1 MAFTPAVVAR
11 VLGGGHRRILLAL
24 LVAGAA
30 VMMAGVSPHGSVA
43 TGQSPGLTV
52 EELQRGGYVI
62 FFRHVLADDGTD
74 MTPVNL
80 DDCSTQRNI
89 REQGLRDAR
98 TIGNAFRTL
107 AIPVSSIYTSEIC
120 RAKET
125 AGIAFG
131 RIDAEVPALNLCCID
146 GLPLTGEQRNQYIE
160 DSLVLTPPSGTNT
173 VIIAHGVGI
182 VADLAQGEAAIY
194 RPDGRGGAVR
204 VARVLPDEWMG
215 GVYRPGGRPDGS
227 SPDVAPRQ

>member
-1 MAFTPAVVAR
+1 MTFTPAGAAR
-11 VLGGGHRRILLAL
+11 VLCGGRRRIVLSMMALTVAL
-24 LVAGAA
+24 LVANLPPAGSIAA
-30 VMMAGVSPHGSVA
+30 
-43 TGQSPGLTV
+43 GQQAGLTV
-52 EELQRGGYVI
+52 EELNQGGYVI
-62 FFRHVLADDGTD
+62 FFRHVLADDGVD

-107 AIPVSSIYTSEIC
+107 AIPVSTVYTSELC

-131 RIDAEVPALNLCCID
+131 RIDATVPALNLCCVD
-146 GLPLTGEQRNQYIE
+146 GLPLTGDQRNQLIE
-160 DSLVLTPPSGTNT
+160 QSVALTPPAGTNT
-173 VIIAHGVGI
+173 VIVAHGVGI

-215 GVYRPGGRPDGS
+215 GVYRPGGGPLTG
-227 SPDVAPRQ
+227 APQQ